1 MREWIVGRN
10 PVWELLAAGRRQ
22 VFELRIAQGVRETE
36 ILDRIRAKAQER
48 KILLSYPPR
57 EELDTLG
64 DSHQG
69 VALQAGAYPYV
80 QAADLLRYPGA
91 GGDPPFFLALDT
103 LQDPQNLGSLLRT
116 AEAVGVHGVLIPSKR
131 AAQVTPAVVRA
142 SSGASEHLRIARSNL
157 AAGLGALKKAGVFF
171 LWAGAGG
178 RGDTAVSGPA
188 GRPNRPGG
196 RQRKPGAASPGS
208 GDMRSIGR
216 DPYARECRIAERG
229 GGRFRGPLRNFEG
242 PKSGGVNG
250 PTGKY

>member
-131 AAQVTPAVVRA
+131 AAKVTPAVVRA

-171 LWAGAGG
+171 YGLAQGEGAIPLSQARLDGPIGLVVGNESQGLRRLVRETCDLLVEIPMHGNVGSLNAAVAGSVALYAILKA
-178 RGDTAVSGPA
+178 R
-188 GRPNRPGG
+188 NPGG
-196 RQRKPGAASPGS
+196 
-208 GDMRSIGR
+208 
-216 DPYARECRIAERG
+216 
-229 GGRFRGPLRNFEG
+229 
-242 PKSGGVNG
+242 
-250 PTGKY
+250 